1 MISLKLDAWL
11 NSQHHLNGKL
21 LFHHD
26 FFCTGPAVRFLP
38 HVKANVLQPEHLA
51 KMPSNPLSDQTVTEL
66 LKTGNV
72 LAQQPWNLLKAEHW
86 LTELCARNQERRFL
100 EPVPLRF
107 YFEPDENLLP
117 LEQLPADGM
126 APIEE
131 PPAPRHVRVVRPRKK
146 AMMRRPAA
154 AAAPGHD
161 VEMLPEA
168 EPEAELEAAA
178 AEPGGFFPPG
188 LFILMFS
195 LRFSTLY
202 NIFLNIVLYIYTY
215 VSFSKIY
222 IYIFFS

>member
-26 FFCTGPAVRFLP
+26 FFCIGPAVRFLP

-131 PPAPRHVRVVRPRKK
+131 PPAPRHVRVFRHRKK

-161 VEMLPEA
+161 VEMLHPPA
-168 EPEAELEAAA
+168 VS
-178 AEPGGFFPPG
+178 AEPGRF
-188 LFILMFS
+188 
-195 LRFSTLY
+195 FSTRFISFDVFIAIFDALQHLFEYCTSSSRASRGRKFQKKKELY
-202 NIFLNIVLYIYTY
+202 
-215 VSFSKIY
+215 SKETLCL
-222 IYIFFS
+222 